1 MDEHSIKKVK
11 KKMADKVISV
21 LIVDDHTIVREGLK
35 TLLEL
40 NSDIR
45 VLGEAAD
52 GKSAVE
58 IAGRLQPDVI
68 LMDLIMPEMDGI
80 QTTKEIHA
88 RYPEMK
94 VIALTSFLEDDKI
107 VPAIQAGAT
116 SFLLKD
122 VTPDALVDAIR
133 AAHQGESR
141 LNPQITKKLMEK
153 VTNQLESMES
163 PTADLTEREME
174 VVRLVAEGLSNKD
187 IAAKL
192 VISEKTVKTHVSSI
206 LGKLHLNDRTQLAVY
221 ALKNGIV

>member
-1 MDEHSIKKVK
+1 
-11 KKMADKVISV
+11 MADEIISI
-21 LIVDDHTIVREGLK
+21 LLVDDHTIVREGLK

-40 NSDIR
+40 FEDIQ
-45 VLGEAAD
+45 VVGEAAN

-58 IAGRLQPDVI
+58 IASQLQPDVI

-80 QTTKEIHA
+80 QTTSEIHE
-88 RYPEMK
+88 RYPAIK

-122 VTPDALVDAIR
+122 VTPDALVEAIR
-133 AAHQGESR
+133 AAYRGESR

-153 VTNQLESMES
+153 VTSQPKSAES
-163 PTADLTEREME
+163 PAADLTDREME

-187 IAAKL
+187 IAARL

-206 LGKLHLNDRTQLAVY
+206 LSKLHLNDRTQLAVY
-221 ALKNGIV
+221 ALKSGIV

>member
-1 MDEHSIKKVK
+1 LDEHSIKKVK

>member
-1 MDEHSIKKVK
+1 
-11 KKMADKVISV
+11 MADEVISV
-21 LIVDDHTIVREGLK
+21 IIVDDHIIVREGLK

-40 NSDIR
+40 FEDIR
-45 VLGEAAD
+45 VIGEAAD

-58 IAGRLQPDVI
+58 IASRLQPDVV

-80 QTTKEIHA
+80 QTTKEIRA
-88 RYPEMK
+88 RFPDMK

-133 AAHQGESR
+133 AAHRGESR

-153 VTNQLESMES
+153 VTIQSQPSEPN
-163 PTADLTEREME
+163 AGDLTEREME

-187 IAAKL
+187 IAARL

-221 ALKNGIV
+221 ALKSGIV

>member
-1 MDEHSIKKVK
+1 
-11 KKMADKVISV
+11 MADEVISII
-21 LIVDDHTIVREGLK
+21 IVDDHTIVREGLK

-40 NSDIR
+40 FEDIR
-45 VLGEAAD
+45 VVGEAAN

-58 IAGRLQPDVI
+58 IADRLQPDVV

-80 QTTKEIHA
+80 QTTREIHE
-88 RYPEMK
+88 RFPEIK

-107 VPAIQAGAT
+107 IPAIQAGAT

-133 AAHQGESR
+133 AAHRGESR

-153 VTNQLESMES
+153 VAIQPQPSEPN
-163 PTADLTEREME
+163 AGDLTDRELE
-174 VVRLVAEGLSNKD
+174 VVRLVAEGLSNRD
-187 IAAKL
+187 IAERL

-221 ALKNGIV
+221 ALKSGIV